1 MIRPTPIPPLTALR
15 AFEAAARHL
24 SFRQAADELNITQ
37 SAVSHQIALLE
48 ARLGKDL
55 FRRTGRRVELTNAG
69 QLYHPFLRD
78 AFEKIAIATELVG
91 GPAQQELTVQ
101 VYITVAVRWLM
112 PRWHKFQKTAPDLV
126 VRFNASQIDWEFDP
140 RSADIGM
147 ICTTEA
153 NRPGFVYTP
162 LFSTRL
168 IAVCSPSL
176 IATSGSL
183 SGPDDLER
191 FTLLQVYTTA
201 RDWDVWLETF
211 GASGLR
217 GAATTRF
224 DSYLLALEA
233 ASDGQ
238 GIALVP
244 DFLAL
249 PDLRSGRLVQPFS
262 HSTPQ
267 PAHWYLVFREDR
279 AGDPSLER
287 FRDWLISEVRS
298 DPVLSGSRVT
308 EAIE

>member
-1 MIRPTPIPPLTALR
+1 
-15 AFEAAARHL
+15 
-24 SFRQAADELNITQ
+24 
-37 SAVSHQIALLE
+37 
-48 ARLGKDL
+48 
-55 FRRTGRRVELTNAG
+55 
-69 QLYHPFLRD
+69 
-78 AFEKIAIATELVG
+78 
-91 GPAQQELTVQ
+91 
-101 VYITVAVRWLM
+101 
-112 PRWHKFQKTAPDLV
+112 
-126 VRFNASQIDWEFDP
+126 
-140 RSADIGM
+140 
-147 ICTTEA
+147 
-153 NRPGFVYTP
+153 
-162 LFSTRL
+162 
-168 IAVCSPSL
+168 
-176 IATSGSL
+176 
-183 SGPDDLER
+183 
-191 FTLLQVYTTA
+191 
-201 RDWDVWLETF
+201 
-211 GASGLR
+211 LR

>member
-1 MIRPTPIPPLTALR
+1 
-15 AFEAAARHL
+15 
-24 SFRQAADELNITQ
+24 
-37 SAVSHQIALLE
+37 
-48 ARLGKDL
+48 
-55 FRRTGRRVELTNAG
+55 
-69 QLYHPFLRD
+69 
-78 AFEKIAIATELVG
+78 
-91 GPAQQELTVQ
+91 
-101 VYITVAVRWLM
+101 
-112 PRWHKFQKTAPDLV
+112 
-126 VRFNASQIDWEFDP
+126 
-140 RSADIGM
+140 M

-308 EAIE
+308 EALE